1 MRSDRA
7 GLPVD
12 AALLETEL
20 PSKQRRASLL
30 AWLLGM
36 AEDRLAGRHCSEAQ
50 IKQQIIAWTT
60 PCLSAFGE
68 FEASLPRAGK
78 DVTAVPGSV
87 DLQPVEALARHVQV
101 ALIACALERDPSK
114 GRGVCSMSNIF
125 VHSLSL
131 FLCFFWVFL
140 FFLPW
145 LLLRYTCG
153 SVALPTVAGWRK
165 LLDFS
170 ENAGV
175 YDVAQRL
182 LDLLTLRVARSWM
195 EPCGFED
202 QADMIEAVLVIL
214 WGRKA
219 LVLHEHEL
227 RQRRGALDPGDM
239 VYLRCLMRKYGWE
252 RRSNADSP
260 CLWQEV
266 FPKADY
272 VAFAWFLLQELLHPR
287 SATELTTLRELHQPA
302 AVAAE
307 RASRRTVLRTV
318 SSVVCICTLSLL
330 VA

>member
-60 PCLSAFGE
+60 PCLSAFGK

-87 DLQPVEALARHVQV
+87 DLQPVEALARHLQI
-101 ALIACALERDPSK
+101 ALIACALEARVKASA
-114 GRGVCSMSNIF
+114 RC
-125 VHSLSL
+125 LT
-131 FLCFFWVFL
+131 FLCIPCLCFCVFLVFL

>member
-87 DLQPVEALARHVQV
+87 DLQPVEALARHLQI

-131 FLCFFWVFL
+131 FLCFFGASFL
-140 FFLPW
+140 S
-145 LLLRYTCG
+145 
-153 SVALPTVAGWRK
+153 SVAIAAIYMRKCCVAH
-165 LLDFS
+165 S
-170 ENAGV
+170 C
-175 YDVAQRL
+175 
-182 LDLLTLRVARSWM
+182 RVA
-195 EPCGFED
+195 
-202 QADMIEAVLVIL
+202 
-214 WGRKA
+214 KT
-219 LVLHEHEL
+219 
-227 RQRRGALDPGDM
+227 PG
-239 VYLRCLMRKYGWE
+239 L
-252 RRSNADSP
+252 
-260 CLWQEV
+260 
-266 FPKADY
+266 
-272 VAFAWFLLQELLHPR
+272 
-287 SATELTTLRELHQPA
+287 
-302 AVAAE
+302 
-307 RASRRTVLRTV
+307 
-318 SSVVCICTLSLL
+318 
-330 VA
+330 

>member
-68 FEASLPRAGK
+68 FEASLPCAGK

-87 DLQPVEALARHVQV
+87 DLQPVEALARHLQI

-131 FLCFFWVFL
+131 FLCFFWC
-140 FFLPW
+140 FF
-145 LLLRYTCG
+145 
-153 SVALPTVAGWRK
+153 S
-165 LLDFS
+165 F
-170 ENAGV
+170 
-175 YDVAQRL
+175 
-182 LDLLTLRVARSWM
+182 
-195 EPCGFED
+195 F
-202 QADMIEAVLVIL
+202 
-214 WGRKA
+214 
-219 LVLHEHEL
+219 
-227 RQRRGALDPGDM
+227 RGYCCDIHAE
-239 VYLRCLMRKYGWE
+239 VLRC
-252 RRSNADSP
+252 P
-260 CLWQEV
+260 Q
-266 FPKADY
+266 
-272 VAFAWFLLQELLHPR
+272 LQGGENSWTLAR
-287 SATELTTLRELHQPA
+287 TRESTTWLKG
-302 AVAAE
+302 
-307 RASRRTVLRTV
+307 
-318 SSVVCICTLSLL
+318 C
-330 VA
+330 

>member
-1 MRSDRA
+1 M
-7 GLPVD
+7 
-12 AALLETEL
+12 
-20 PSKQRRASLL
+20 
-30 AWLLGM
+30 
-36 AEDRLAGRHCSEAQ
+36 
-50 IKQQIIAWTT
+50 
-60 PCLSAFGE
+60 
-68 FEASLPRAGK
+68 
-78 DVTAVPGSV
+78 
-87 DLQPVEALARHVQV
+87 
-101 ALIACALERDPSK
+101 
-114 GRGVCSMSNIF
+114 
-125 VHSLSL
+125 
-131 FLCFFWVFL
+131 
-140 FFLPW
+140 
-145 LLLRYTCG
+145 
-153 SVALPTVAGWRK
+153 
-165 LLDFS
+165 
-170 ENAGV
+170 
-175 YDVAQRL
+175 AQRL
-182 LDLLTLRVARSWM
+182 LDLLTLWVARSWM